1 LPETGLDRMTWRLAL
16 LPTLLLPLLAGCA
29 ELRFRDTS
37 YARPFA
43 FETDTFG
50 FANEL
55 LWSYGYDAEGTW
67 RSTERIPE
75 PDYVHR
81 CFVLVRSARQFF
93 QHARFEPAQ
102 PKLPEAELRER
113 VRAVVGTS
121 PRVRLAEDERI
132 VIPGYADVRA
142 LSRAHEPLLKDALGG
157 AVWSYVERGNWR
169 MVIPISRR
177 HQASTV
183 DELKAAIDANRPPIV
198 HLVRF
203 PRIEI
208 NHAVLLFAYAE
219 SAKGVEFSAYD
230 PNAPAAAVPLA
241 FDRATRTFLLER
253 NAYFAGG
260 RVDVYEIYHRPLY

>member
-1 LPETGLDRMTWRLAL
+1 MTWRLAL

-29 ELRFRDTS
+29 ELRFRDAT
-37 YARPFA
+37 YERPFSFA
-43 FETDTFG
+43 TDTFG

-55 LWSYGYDAEGTW
+55 LWSYGHDAEGTW
-67 RSTERIPE
+67 RSTERIPAPE
-75 PDYVHR
+75 YVHR

-102 PKLPEAELRER
+102 PKLSEAELGER

-121 PRVRLAEDERI
+121 PRIHLAEHERI
-132 VIPGYADVRA
+132 VIPGYADLRA
-142 LSRAHEPLLKDALGG
+142 LSRAHETLLKDALGG

-183 DELKAAIDANRPPIV
+183 EELKAAIDANRPPIV

-208 NHAVLLFAYAE
+208 NHALLLFAYAE
-219 SAKGVEFSAYD
+219 SETGVEFSAYD
-230 PNAPAAAVPLA
+230 PNAPDGAVPLA

-260 RVDVYEIYHRPLY
+260 RVDVYEIYHRPHY